1 MEVFVVAFF
10 DKKKLHVRHSW
21 RGNNLYL
28 KGVFECNLM
37 EWKPQYLFEYTNS
50 TVRLIS
56 DDCFII
62 FIHFFYCFA
71 FPFAQSGHKD
81 FTFTRCFI
89 FGSETQA
96 GCSSVVGFF
105 CYFILFFIFY
115 FVGLERRLCC
125 RWPALCLLLQF
136 FRRTRSRGGEE
147 LGVFVLFLVQYAVHK
162 SLALEIIRLFSS
174 SFFFLSLFNGYIAV
188 FLSVFF
194 FFWFFIK
201 NLWTSMSL
209 WLTLHLFTRLVYTN
223 SPNQPITRRRQLGCV
238 QGRLDESFKHGVS
251 EQRSRQDTVL
261 LSDWGWR

>member
-1 MEVFVVAFF
+1 M
-10 DKKKLHVRHSW
+10 
-21 RGNNLYL
+21 
-28 KGVFECNLM
+28 
-37 EWKPQYLFEYTNS
+37 
-50 TVRLIS
+50 
-56 DDCFII
+56 
-62 FIHFFYCFA
+62 
-71 FPFAQSGHKD
+71 
-81 FTFTRCFI
+81 FTRCFI

-96 GCSSVVGFF
+96 GCSSVVGLF

-174 SFFFLSLFNGYIAV
+174 SFFFSFVVQWVHCCLFV
-188 FLSVFF
+188 CFFF

-201 NLWTSMSL
+201 NLWTITSL

-223 SPNQPITRRRQLGCV
+223 SPNQPITRRRRQLGCV
-238 QGRLDESFKHGVS
+238 QGRLDK
-251 EQRSRQDTVL
+251 VL
-261 LSDWGWR
+261 NAECRNNVPNRTLCFWVTEDEGKY

>member
-1 MEVFVVAFF
+1 M
-10 DKKKLHVRHSW
+10 
-21 RGNNLYL
+21 
-28 KGVFECNLM
+28 
-37 EWKPQYLFEYTNS
+37 
-50 TVRLIS
+50 RLIS

-62 FIHFFYCFA
+62 FICTFFFYCFA
-71 FPFAQSGHKD
+71 FPFAQSGLKD

-96 GCSSVVGFF
+96 GCSSVVGLI

-174 SFFFLSLFNGYIAV
+174 SFFFFFRCSMGTLLSFCL
-188 FLSVFF
+188 FF
-194 FFWFFIK
+194 FF
-201 NLWTSMSL
+201 
-209 WLTLHLFTRLVYTN
+209 LV
-223 SPNQPITRRRQLGCV
+223 
-238 QGRLDESFKHGVS
+238 FH
-251 EQRSRQDTVL
+251 
-261 LSDWGWR
+261 

>member
-1 MEVFVVAFF
+1 MSDIPGGETICI
-10 DKKKLHVRHSW
+10 
-21 RGNNLYL
+21 L

-56 DDCFII
+56 DDCFFI
-62 FIHFFYCFA
+62 FICTFFFYCFA
-71 FPFAQSGHKD
+71 FPFAQSGLKD
-81 FTFTRCFI
+81 FTFTCCFI

-96 GCSSVVGFF
+96 GCSSVVGLF
-105 CYFILFFIFY
+105 CYFILFYFFY

-125 RWPALCLLLQF
+125 CWPALCLLLQL

-188 FLSVFF
+188 FLSFF
-194 FFWFFIK
+194 FFGFSLKIYEQVRRFGSRCIYLHVSFPQTGQTSQSHGGSSLVAFRDDLIK
-201 NLWTSMSL
+201 
-209 WLTLHLFTRLVYTN
+209 F
-223 SPNQPITRRRQLGCV
+223 
-238 QGRLDESFKHGVS
+238 
-251 EQRSRQDTVL
+251 
-261 LSDWGWR
+261 

>member
-1 MEVFVVAFF
+1 M
-10 DKKKLHVRHSW
+10 KTTISLSIHKLNSATYFRRLCHCFY
-21 RGNNLYL
+21 LY
-28 KGVFECNLM
+28 F
-37 EWKPQYLFEYTNS
+37 
-50 TVRLIS
+50 
-56 DDCFII
+56 
-62 FIHFFYCFA
+62 FFYCFA
-71 FPFAQSGHKD
+71 FPFAQSGLKD
-81 FTFTRCFI
+81 FMFTRCFI

-96 GCSSVVGFF
+96 GCSSVVGLF

-194 FFWFFIK
+194 FF
-201 NLWTSMSL
+201 
-209 WLTLHLFTRLVYTN
+209 LV
-223 SPNQPITRRRQLGCV
+223 
-238 QGRLDESFKHGVS
+238 FH
-251 EQRSRQDTVL
+251 
-261 LSDWGWR
+261 